1 MTLPTGLGSY
11 ILGDVFLWG
20 PLMATA
26 IITALP
32 PVILFIVVQ
41 RFIVAGM
48 TLGSVKG

>member
-1 MTLPTGLGSY
+1 
-11 ILGDVFLWG
+11 
-20 PLMATA
+20 MATA